1 MCSQEYIIASLS
13 TPARPQ
19 KRSLFLTSKFID
31 AKSSCLG
38 KNTKK
43 LHHDSPIIQFQ
54 FRYGFL
60 YLVTYI
66 SPNLKKTNSYWSRLT
81 APFIEQLLFLSQD
94 AVLKCTRTMIYAKQ
108 HDSPFSSFLLGCQ
121 RASVSIELTI
131 SSIQNA
137 KSSEESSLHMETK
150 TE

>member
-1 MCSQEYIIASLS
+1 MLSRVYHCITVHTCQATEKVTVSNIQIHWCQKQLPREEHKEITSWLPHHPVSVQIWFSVFSNLHKSQL
-13 TPARPQ
+13 
-19 KRSLFLTSKFID
+19 K
-31 AKSSCLG
+31 
-38 KNTKK
+38 
-43 LHHDSPIIQFQ
+43 
-54 FRYGFL
+54 
-60 YLVTYI
+60 
-66 SPNLKKTNSYWSRLT
+66 KKTNSYWSRLT

-94 AVLKCTRTMIYAKQ
+94 AALKCTRTMIYAKQ
-108 HDSPFSSFLLGCQ
+108 YDSPFSSFLLGCQ